1 MRVVVTEYP
10 KSGGTWLT
18 GLLGDALGLPKRDIY
33 IGDGYGAFDASLHPW
48 YRGAAS
54 LNVTE
59 SCVIKSHEQPGSPL
73 TDFPATFVHLVRDG
87 RDVVVS
93 KYVFEK
99 EFCVRNRILER
110 FEESFDSYVPRVAAE
125 WAAYVG
131 AWLAQGTTMVTY
143 ESLLVDTAQTLATV
157 LSRVGLSA
165 SEAAIA
171 HAVAANTK
179 QKLHESLAAAFA
191 HNTFVRKGVA
201 GDWRNHLEAR
211 QADAFKRA
219 AGAMLI
225 RLGYESDACW

>member
-1 MRVVVTEYP
+1 
-10 KSGGTWLT
+10 
-18 GLLGDALGLPKRDIY
+18 
-33 IGDGYGAFDASLHPW
+33 
-48 YRGAAS
+48 
-54 LNVTE
+54 
-59 SCVIKSHEQPGSPL
+59 
-73 TDFPATFVHLVRDG
+73 
-87 RDVVVS
+87 
-93 KYVFEK
+93 
-99 EFCVRNRILER
+99 
-110 FEESFDSYVPRVAAE
+110 
-125 WAAYVG
+125 
-131 AWLAQGTTMVTY
+131 
-143 ESLLVDTAQTLATV
+143 VDTAQTLATV